1 MRAALLLAAALRPAA
16 VGGGSYPI
24 FEPPVRIG
32 LGANAENVYALS
44 HRTLLANAH
53 EPGSVCVSRDGAASW
68 RTEPVPASFK
78 APGGHGVGLYYYS
91 SGDDQLRDFGAVT
104 DTMGSKRNFTSF
116 HSDYVDVL
124 SPANS
129 SGAAGFQAMR
139 DASPISITGL
149 PHPVRC
155 AAKGPG
161 GCPMYLDDSG
171 HTIVPGAPPT
181 HVQLAEVYWGGH
193 GLSMSVVAFVS
204 TDFSHWTFASIVA
217 NASWFLQTEE
227 GPNENA
233 VCLLADGK
241 TLL

>member
-1 MRAALLLAAALRPAA
+1 MQTIKHENCSSAMRACKRGRQAGTRRRADARVAFRLRAEAGRADLPQAPAGAGLQWAALRRRWPQPA
-16 VGGGSYPI
+16 PLI
-24 FEPPVRIG
+24 
-32 LGANAENVYALS
+32 
-44 HRTLLANAH
+44 
-53 EPGSVCVSRDGAASW
+53 
-68 RTEPVPASFK
+68 
-78 APGGHGVGLYYYS
+78 YYS
-91 SGDDQLRDFGAVT
+91 SGGQLRDFGAVT

-116 HSDYVDVL
+116 SSDYVDVL

-129 SGAAGFQAMR
+129 SAAGFQATR
-139 DASPISITGL
+139 HAGPISITGL

-161 GCPMYLDDSG
+161 GCPMYLDDLG
-171 HTIVPGAPPT
+171 HTIVPGSPPT